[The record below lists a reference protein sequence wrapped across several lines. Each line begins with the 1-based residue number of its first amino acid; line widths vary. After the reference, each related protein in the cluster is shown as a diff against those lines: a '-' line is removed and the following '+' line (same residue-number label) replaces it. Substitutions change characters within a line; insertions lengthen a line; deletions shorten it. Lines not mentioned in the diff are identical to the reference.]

1 MKKIFRLLIALTVAT
16 SLFSCNK
23 NQNIKNQKTEPIF
36 KSSVNNIQK
45 YGNVVLNGTGDD
57 FLKSGFEYGDI
68 VNVNINNADYELP
81 VVSNYSDVEQG
92 KYLCR
97 VGIDTETK
105 LDSVILAINMG
116 DFATSTGV
124 ATKNKIEID
133 PGFKWDYN
141 IQEPI
146 YATITMKEKAG
157 YYEKYI
163 SSSLGLKRSDERA
176 DYPNLSDEEFAN
188 FRMIKTSNIK
198 EGIIYRS
205 SSPVNPVIKRNTY
218 ADAAMRDTKIKS
230 AINLADSQA
239 TINEYKSYNESYYST
254 TNIIL
259 LDLSIDFQAKEFKD
273 GIVKAIKFIGEN
285 EGPYLIHC
293 NEGKDR
299 AGYMSAIIECMMGAT
314 GEEVV
319 KDYMITYYN
328 YYGVTE
334 NDKRYDAIKS
344 KNIEDTLKKNLNVDS
359 IYGIDLKKECE
370 KFLISIGL
378 TDSEIEAARSR
389 LQKYP

>member
-1 MKKIFRLLIALTVAT
+1 MKKFFRTLITLLVIT

-23 NQNIKNQKTEPIF
+23 KQNVVSQKSEPTF
-36 KSSVNNIQK
+36 KSTINNIQK
-45 YGNVVLNGTGDD
+45 YGNIVLNGTGDD
-57 FLKSGFEYGDI
+57 FLKSGFDYGDV
-68 VNVNINNADYELP
+68 VNVNINNADYEIP

-124 ATKNKIEID
+124 ATKNKIDTD

-141 IQEPI
+141 IAEPI

-163 SSSLGLKRSDERA
+163 SSTLGLKRSDERA

-198 EGIIYRS
+198 DGIIYRS
-205 SSPVNPVIKRNTY
+205 SSPVNPFIKRNKY
-218 ADAAMRDTKIKS
+218 ADAAMRDAKIKS

-239 TINEYKSYNESYYST
+239 TINEYELYNESYYST
-254 TNIIL
+254 TNVTL

-285 EGPYLIHC
+285 EGPYLVHC

-314 GEEVV
+314 AEEVV

-328 YYGVTE
+328 YYNVAE
-334 NDKRYDAIKS
+334 NDDRYNTIKS
-344 KNIEDTLKKNLNVDS
+344 KNIEDTLKKNFNVDN

-370 KFLISIGL
+370 EFLISIGL
-378 TDSEIEAARSR
+378 TNSEIEAARNR
-389 LQKYP
+389 LQK